1 MKDDYARIEGGNR
14 IKDKKPFNKKKKFS
28 MLSAI
33 SIIGIIDF
41 LYVEL
46 SVNTAIFLHFIT
58 KQLCPKLKKE
68 QIVIMDNVSFHK
80 SLEVRHAIEET
91 GAKLVFLP
99 PYSPELSPIEKMWS
113 KIKHYLKKYKARS
126 PKQFHNAL
134 VQSINKLNQS
144 DFEEWYDACGY
155 EIV

>member
-1 MKDDYARIEGGNR
+1 
-14 IKDKKPFNKKKKFS
+14 

-113 KIKHYLKKYKARS
+113 KMKAILRKIKARTEE
-126 PKQFHNAL
+126 AL
-134 VQSINKLNQS
+134 VEAVAYALDKVTANDAKGW
-144 DFEEWYDACGY
+144 FESCGY
-155 EIV
+155 LNTNT